1 MPSPR
6 SPRPASAD
14 PRRAAA
20 ETRIQRAKRVIL
32 VASAGVGVLLWS
44 LVAGATATTAGNVTP
59 TQPPSQMTQPARDRF
74 FDSARSSGITR
85 QPTTRAPVL
94 RSHGS

>member
-6 SPRPASAD
+6 SSRPPVPD

-20 ETRIQRAKRVIL
+20 ESRLQRAKRAIL
-32 VASAGVGVLLWS
+32 VASAGAGILVWS
-44 LVAGATATTAGNVTP
+44 LVAGTTATTASPPAP
-59 TQPPSQMTQPARDRF
+59 TQPPSQLSQPARDRF
-74 FDSARSSGITR
+74 FDSSRSSGITR
-85 QPTTRAPVL
+85 TPTVQAPVL